1 MGKNKKMKISTS
13 TSYTKKYKNCIT
25 PKYSTKQLT
34 KVEDIMKGNQFDCH
48 SWVEYDDGTIDDY
61 DDISLSKISMLG
73 NLDIVRTPFPL
84 ELTIELLPYV
94 KKNINRLLEIF
105 EKMDRE
111 EQEQFLD
118 KVMNQ
123 PGGCIYRSYFIKAA
137 LIKQGKKCK
146 IVYGSL
152 GFKQSNGTIFYEYG

>member
-1 MGKNKKMKISTS
+1 MGKNKSPMKKIYIIHS
-13 TSYTKKYKNCIT
+13 KKYENCIT

-34 KVEDIMKGNQFDCH
+34 KIEDIMKGNQFDCH
-48 SWVEYDDGTIDDY
+48 SWVEYDDGTILDY

-84 ELTIELLPYV
+84 ELTLELLPYV

-152 GFKQSNGTIFYEYG
+152 GFKQTNGTIFYEYG